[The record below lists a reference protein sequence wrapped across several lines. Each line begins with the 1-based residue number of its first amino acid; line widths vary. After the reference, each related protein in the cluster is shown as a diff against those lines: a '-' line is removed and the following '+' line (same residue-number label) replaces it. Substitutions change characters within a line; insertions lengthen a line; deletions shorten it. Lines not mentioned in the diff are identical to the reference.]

1 MTFRRQAGE
10 LLYGLLFVVV
20 VPFALVAWAYA
31 LDQRLA
37 LPALHFP
44 AAGAAVAFTGFAI
57 LAAGMWS
64 LIVRGGGL
72 PMNAFPPP
80 RFVRS
85 GIFRWVSNPIYVGFG
100 CVAGGTALFAGSG
113 AGLFVVTPVLI
124 LAMMALV
131 IGHERPDLL
140 RRFGDAARAPPLL
153 SLPPAGDEPP
163 TAAHRAAVLLFV
175 LVPWVAIYFGIQ
187 ALGVPTD
194 RIDLSFGFERHWPV
208 LQWTVAIYVSAYL
221 QAPLAVFI
229 AASQRGLRR
238 VALAGTLATIVVGIC
253 WIVIPAVVVH
263 RPYTPHGPLGQVLTL
278 ERALDAGTVSFPSM
292 HVVWALIAADVW
304 SDRARLSGHK
314 MERVLGY
321 FWAIAIA
328 ATTITTGMHY
338 VIDIAAAVPVYLAV
352 RNPDAIWQRLR
363 GGAEWMANS
372 WREWRIGPVRVI
384 NHSVYAFVGA
394 GIFILIAGMAI
405 GPVYALSVVWV
416 GTCILIGAG
425 LWAQWLE
432 GSPRLLRPFGWYGGM
447 AGAIIGALTARVAG
461 VPLLP
466 LLASC
471 AVAAPWLQLF
481 GRMRCLVQG
490 CCHGGPAGETVGI
503 RYLHQR
509 SRVMQTANLAGVAI
523 HPTPLYSIIGNVVIG
538 VLMAR
543 LRVVGAPD
551 GFVVGA
557 YLMLAGIARF
567 AEESF
572 RAEPQ
577 TLRVAGLPVYQ
588 WFAVASL
595 VGGMVVSVL
604 PSVARA
610 GGFAVPT
617 VPLVMGA
624 LALAVAAGF
633 AMGVDFPNSNV
644 RFSRLAAAD

>member
-1 MTFRRQAGE
+1 VTARRQVGE
-10 LLYGLLFVVV
+10 LLYGLLFAVI
-20 VPFALVAWAYA
+20 VPLALIAWAGK

-37 LPALHFP
+37 LPALHFA

-57 LAAGMWS
+57 MAAGMWS
-64 LIVRGGGL
+64 LVVRGGGL

-80 RFVRS
+80 RLVRS
-85 GIFRWVSNPIYVGFG
+85 GVFRWVSNPIYLGFG

-113 AGLFVVTPVLI
+113 AGLYVVTPVLM
-124 LAMMALV
+124 LAMIALV
-131 IGHERPDLL
+131 VGYERPDLL
-140 RRFGDAARAPPLL
+140 RRFGDDARVRPLL
-153 SLPPAGDEPP
+153 SLPAATDVPP
-163 TAAHRAAVLLFV
+163 TIANRVAVILWV
-175 LVPWVAIYFGIQ
+175 LVPWVAVYFYIQ
-187 ALGVPTD
+187 ALGVPAD
-194 RIDLSFGFERHWPV
+194 RFDLSLGFERPWPV
-208 LQWTVAIYVSAYL
+208 LQWTVAVYVSAYL
-221 QAPLAVFI
+221 QAPLAVII

-238 VALAGTLATIVVGIC
+238 FALAGALASIVVGIC

-263 RPYTPHGPLGQVLTL
+263 RPYTPSGPLGQVLTF

-304 SDRARLSGHK
+304 ADRARVSGHRIW
-314 MERVLGY
+314 RVFGY
-321 FWAIAIA
+321 LWAIAIA

-338 VIDIAAAVPVYLAV
+338 VLDIAAALPVYLVV
-352 RNPDAIWQRLR
+352 RNPDALWARLR
-363 GGAEWMANS
+363 GAAEWMANS
-372 WREWRIGPVRVI
+372 WREWRMGPLRVI
-384 NHSVYAFVGA
+384 NYGLYAFVGA
-394 GIFILIAGMAI
+394 EIFILVAGMAI

-416 GTCILIGAG
+416 GTCILVGAG

-447 AGAIIGALTARVAG
+447 AGAIIGALTARAAG

-471 AVAAPWLQLF
+471 AVAAPWLQIM

-490 CCHGGPAGETVGI
+490 CCHGGSAGETIGI
-503 RYLHQR
+503 RYLHRR
-509 SRVMQTANLAGVAI
+509 SRVMQIPNLAGVAI
-523 HPTPLYSIIGNVVIG
+523 HPTPLYSIIGNVVLG

-543 LRVVGAPD
+543 LRVMGAPD
-551 GFVVGA
+551 AFVLGA

-577 TLRVAGLPVYQ
+577 TPRVGGLRVYQ
-588 WFAVASL
+588 WFAIASL
-595 VGGMVVSVL
+595 VGGMVVSVV

-610 GGFAVPT
+610 GGFAAPT
-617 VPLVMGA
+617 MGLVLGA
-624 LALAVAAGF
+624 LALAVASGF
-633 AMGVDFPNSNV
+633 AMGVDFPNSNA